1 MVGEKIYDYD
11 MPSTMSNADSL
22 TDELM
27 EKAIVDNGILDEVIE
42 QNVIIYFD
50 SNHKQMVHR
59 IETVYQD
66 EAGGIYCVANTY

>member
-27 EKAIVDNGILDEVIE
+27 EKAIDDNGILDEVIE

-59 IETVYQD
+59 IERVYQD

>member
-11 MPSTMSNADSL
+11 MPSTISNTNSSA
-22 TDELM
+22 DELK
-27 EKAIVDNGILDEVIE
+27 EQAIKDSNISDEVIE
-42 QNVIIYFD
+42 QNVITYFD

-66 EAGGIYCVANTY
+66 EVGGIYCVANTY